1 MDLTIQNV
9 GICLDDFSLEADLKV
24 NSGELVTLLGPSG
37 CGKTTL
43 LKIIAG
49 LHYPDMGKIF
59 LGKRDVT
66 PLDPRYRKI
75 GMVFQDYA
83 LFPHMNIQ
91 KNICYGM
98 EEKGPEAVN
107 RTRKL
112 LEMVQLEGYEK
123 RRIEELSGGEKQR
136 VALARA
142 LAGTPDLLLLDEP
155 LSALDA
161 QLRRS
166 LRRQIREIQ
175 QQTGITA
182 VYVTHD
188 QEEAMAISDRIVLMD
203 RGRISQT
210 GKPSDLYSRPD
221 NAFAGSFIGSANMI
235 PVKSFEEKADGM
247 IRHNTGIGTIDL
259 PAQTGRGNYI
269 YFRPEDCRIM
279 TGFTEK
285 SISGEGRIV
294 YAEYGGDFQ
303 YLEAA
308 AGEGIV
314 KIKNRD
320 SIQYNLKDT
329 ISWHVKPEDC
339 LVLK

>member
-9 GICLDDFSLEADLKV
+9 GIRLDDFSLKADLKV

-49 LHYPDMGKIF
+49 LHYPDRGKVF

-66 PLDPRYRKI
+66 PLDPRFRKI

-98 EEKGPEAVN
+98 KEKGVRAEN
-107 RTRKL
+107 RTREL
-112 LEMVQLEGYEK
+112 LKMVQLEGYEK
-123 RRIEELSGGEKQR
+123 RKIEELSGGEKQR

-142 LAGTPDLLLLDEP
+142 LASSPDLLLLDEP

-203 RGRISQT
+203 RGRISQI
-210 GKPSDLYSRPD
+210 GKPSALYSRPD

-235 PVKSFEEKADGM
+235 PVKSCEEK
-247 IRHNTGIGTIDL
+247 TEGILRYKTPIGDIDL
-259 PAQTGRGNYI
+259 PSRTGRGSYI
-269 YFRPEDCRIM
+269 YFHPEDCRIA
-279 TGFTEK
+279 TDITERT
-285 SISGEGRIV
+285 ISGEGRIV

-308 AGEGIV
+308 VGEGIV
-314 KIKNRD
+314 KIKSRD
-320 SIQYNLKDT
+320 SIQYDLKDT
-329 ISWHVKPEDC
+329 VSWYVKPGDC